1 MKPFFMKMTEMMMI
15 HYQRNHLIEKD
26 ANIDEKD
33 EYQLTTLHYA
43 CGSGNLPIVQF
54 LIEKGANIEAK
65 QKD

>member
-1 MKPFFMKMTEMMMI
+1 MI

-26 ANIDEKD
+26 ANTDEKD
-33 EYQLTTLHYA
+33 EYQRTTLHYA